1 MDERAFEQIAPRM
14 RQKVMET
21 LCRYQLDRM
30 ECEDIAQEVLLRL
43 WQMRN
48 ELAQV
53 RSIDALVTVMA
64 RRLAITSMRHS
75 TMPSIEENVRIDTGD
90 DNTPIVQLETKENEE
105 WLEEKLKRLPDTQ
118 RAVLQMR
125 QIEHRSVEEISR
137 LLSID
142 NRSVSTLLA
151 RARRSLLE
159 EIKKRRI

>member
-30 ECEDIAQEVLLRL
+30 ECEDIAQEVQLRL

-75 TMPSIEENVRIDTGD
+75 AMPSIEENVRIDTGD

>member
-30 ECEDIAQEVLLRL
+30 ECEDIVQEVLLRL

-75 TMPSIEENVRIDTGD
+75 AMPSIEENVRIDTGD

>member
-48 ELAQV
+48 ELSQV

-75 TMPSIEENVRIDTGD
+75 AMPSIEENVRIDTGD

>member
-75 TMPSIEENVRIDTGD
+75 AMPSIEENVRIDTGD

-159 EIKKRRI
+159 EIKKRSI

>member
-75 TMPSIEENVRIDTGD
+75 AMPSIEENVRIDTGD
-90 DNTPIVQLETKENEE
+90 YNTPIVQLETKENEE

>member
-75 TMPSIEENVRIDTGD
+75 AMPSIEENVRIDTGD

-151 RARRSLLE
+151 RASRSLLE

>member
-75 TMPSIEENVRIDTGD
+75 AMPSIEENVRIDTGD
-90 DNTPIVQLETKENEE
+90 DNTPIVHLETKENEE

>member
-75 TMPSIEENVRIDTGD
+75 AMPSIEENVRIDTGD

-125 QIEHRSVEEISR
+125 QIEHRSVEEIAR
-137 LLSID
+137 LLCID

>member
-21 LCRYQLDRM
+21 LCRYQLARM

-75 TMPSIEENVRIDTGD
+75 AMPGIENFRCDICD

-105 WLEEKLKRLPDTQ
+105 WLEDKLKRLPDTQ

-137 LLSID
+137 LLCID

>member
-21 LCRYQLDRM
+21 LCRYQLARM

-48 ELAQV
+48 ELVQV

-75 TMPSIEENVRIDTGD
+75 VMPSIEESVRIDTGD

-105 WLEEKLKRLPDTQ
+105 WLEDKLKRLPDTQ

-125 QIEHRSVEEISR
+125 QIEYRSVEEIAR
-137 LLSID
+137 LLCID

>member
-75 TMPSIEENVRIDTGD
+75 AMPSIEENVRIDTDD

-159 EIKKRRI
+159 EIEKRRI

>member
-48 ELAQV
+48 ELSQV

-75 TMPSIEENVRIDTGD
+75 AMPSIEENVRIDTGD

-125 QIEHRSVEEISR
+125 QVEHRSVDEISR

>member
-48 ELAQV
+48 ELSQV

-75 TMPSIEENVRIDTGD
+75 AMPSIEENVRIDTGD

-159 EIKKRRI
+159 EIKKRSK

>member
-48 ELAQV
+48 ELSQV

-75 TMPSIEENVRIDTGD
+75 AMPSIEENVRIDTGD
-90 DNTPIVQLETKENEE
+90 DNTPIVQLG
-105 WLEEKLKRLPDTQ
+105 Q
-118 RAVLQMR
+118 
-125 QIEHRSVEEISR
+125 
-137 LLSID
+137 
-142 NRSVSTLLA
+142 
-151 RARRSLLE
+151 
-159 EIKKRRI
+159 KKMKSGWRKN

>member
-75 TMPSIEENVRIDTGD
+75 AMPSIEENVRFDTGD

>member
-48 ELAQV
+48 ELSQV

-75 TMPSIEENVRIDTGD
+75 AMPSIEENVRIDTGD

-159 EIKKRRI
+159 EIKKRSI

>member
-75 TMPSIEENVRIDTGD
+75 AMPSIENFRCDIGD

-105 WLEEKLKRLPDTQ
+105 WLEDKLKRLPDTQ

-137 LLSID
+137 LLCID

>member
-75 TMPSIEENVRIDTGD
+75 AMPSIEENVRIDTGD

>member
-53 RSIDALVTVMA
+53 RSVDALVTVMA

-75 TMPSIEENVRIDTGD
+75 AMPVIENFRCDIGD

-105 WLEEKLKRLPDTQ
+105 WLEDKLKRLPDTQ

-137 LLSID
+137 LLCID

-159 EIKKRRI
+159 EIKKRRN

>member
-1 MDERAFEQIAPRM
+1 MDERAFEQIAPQM

-75 TMPSIEENVRIDTGD
+75 VMPGIENFRCDIGD
-90 DNTPIVQLETKENEE
+90 DNTPIFQLETKENEE

-125 QIEHRSVEEISR
+125 QIEHRSVEEIAR
-137 LLSID
+137 LLCID

>member
-53 RSIDALVTVMA
+53 RSVDALVTVMA

-75 TMPSIEENVRIDTGD
+75 AMPDIENFRCDIGD

-105 WLEEKLKRLPDTQ
+105 WLEDKLKRLPDTQ

-125 QIEHRSVEEISR
+125 QIEHRSVEEIAR
-137 LLSID
+137 LLCID

>member
-75 TMPSIEENVRIDTGD
+75 VMPCIENFRCDIGD

-125 QIEHRSVEEISR
+125 QIEHRSVEEIAR
-137 LLSID
+137 LLCID

>member
-53 RSIDALVTVMA
+53 RSMF
-64 RRLAITSMRHS
+64 
-75 TMPSIEENVRIDTGD
+75 
-90 DNTPIVQLETKENEE
+90 
-105 WLEEKLKRLPDTQ
+105 
-118 RAVLQMR
+118 
-125 QIEHRSVEEISR
+125 EI
-137 LLSID
+137 LIH
-142 NRSVSTLLA
+142 
-151 RARRSLLE
+151 
-159 EIKKRRI
+159 